1 MRFHKLVSPY
11 EINTKLQNK
20 FQVVNISQDANA
32 ELTVPPVYLI
42 QQYFESPTQ
51 KRQQELDQV
60 LKENIKCDY
69 VDKIILL
76 NEKKYNL
83 PKSDKIEQIV
93 IGKRLTY
100 LDVMK
105 HIKNSV
111 PRDVYVIF
119 SNSDIYFDS
128 TLCALYSLEMEKKF
142 LSLLR
147 YDVEPNGESKLFGPR
162 PDSQDA
168 WILWS
173 SSVDFEPSEDDFDFS
188 FGISGCDNAVNVSML
203 RKRFI
208 VANPALTIKTYHVHN
223 SNVRTYV
230 RSAVVD
236 KPVFLYLTPTAIQE
250 YNPASDLTSYTVKS
264 WKRNPP
270 RSFTRQIKY
279 VDKITSQTICNMLS
293 KCSDYDFGVDSAN
306 TYNMGLEP
314 CDNVLYKF
322 NDAYALPTGL
332 VCNNKDLF
340 LGTHPKW
347 KVDWTKATVTVLTNT
362 IEIPEFIAAPFPS
375 THAKSTALWF
385 LHYLPKV
392 LTIRKHLDK
401 KPEFLCPDHPDL
413 NKALSL
419 LRWPELGEVKMSP
432 YMEDIQIHSPTV
444 YCLSPNSS
452 SEVTAESIASLRS
465 LLPTVKPNPIPKVV
479 IAVERDPTA
488 IFTAAWAN
496 ELIKNVF
503 TRGSWDP
510 VILDFDTPTEKRLQS
525 IMEADLFIA
534 PSVSEWEALRW
545 AWLQKPATAVI
556 ELMEDTKPVGEHIH
570 LAGAANL
577 NYILVGV
584 KREPLPYQRQHALED
599 IQKCCEQH
607 VFQSTYKAQ
616 VPQSQIPKLILPS
629 GKALTNLH
637 AHVGDTFR
645 EMVTIWEQ
653 RGYCTVEKCDDTP
666 FVWWGQIGDILLYD
680 RPTLRWFQSSTP
692 SYKLALYGNQLPE
705 KPTKLDSTWS
715 FWPRSPK
722 AVENA
727 SVLSTNS
734 YEARKTDSIFIG
746 RIENGVQKEK
756 RTTHDWSKAITL
768 FHMPIDST
776 GGPYKYSQAQYLQE
790 LSNAKFG
797 LALPGF
803 GPKCNREIEYFAMGT
818 VPIITPGVD
827 MTHYKVPPQENLH
840 YFTANSPEEVKQI
853 VQSTS
858 SEKWAEMSIAGR
870 AWWRKYAS
878 AEGLFRLTWGIIN
891 ESIIKGGLNFTN
903 H

>member
-11 EINTKLQNK
+11 EIEDHNKNKLK
-20 FQVVNISQDANA
+20 IINIPQDAAA
-32 ELTVPPVYLI
+32 EQTVPPVYLI
-42 QQYFESPTQ
+42 QQYFDSPTP
-51 KRQQELDQV
+51 KRQQEIDRV

-76 NEKKYNL
+76 NEKLYNL
-83 PKSDKIEQIV
+83 PKSDKLEQIV

-105 HIKNSV
+105 YIKNDV

-119 SNSDIYFDS
+119 ANSDIYFDS

-147 YDVEPNGESKLFGPR
+147 YDVGPDPTSEPKLFGPR

-168 WILWS
+168 WILLS
-173 SSVDFEPSEDDFDFS
+173 SSVDFEPSEDDFGFS

-203 RKRFI
+203 RKRFV

-250 YNPASDLTSYTVKS
+250 YNPVTDITSYAVKT
-264 WKRNPP
+264 WKRKPLQ
-270 RSFTRQIKY
+270 SFTRQIKY
-279 VDKITSQTICNMLS
+279 VDKITCQTICNMLS
-293 KCSDYDFGVDSAN
+293 KCSDYDFGIDSAN
-306 TYNMGLEP
+306 TYNQGFEP

-322 NDAYALPTGL
+322 TDAYALPSGL
-332 VCNNKDLF
+332 ACDNNNLF
-340 LGTHPKW
+340 VGTHPKW
-347 KVDWTKATVTVLTNT
+347 KIEWTKATVTVLTNT
-362 IEIPEFIAAPFPS
+362 IEIPEFIAAPFPN
-375 THAKSTALWF
+375 TDAKSAALWF

-392 LTIRKHLDK
+392 LTIRKHLNK

-413 NKALSL
+413 NKALGL
-419 LRWPELGEVKMSP
+419 LRWPEKGEVKMSP
-432 YMEDIQIHSPTV
+432 YMEDVQIHSQTV
-444 YCLSPNSS
+444 YCLSPNNSD
-452 SEVTAESIASLRS
+452 EVTAESIASLRS
-465 LLPTVKPNPIPKVV
+465 LLPTKEPNPIPKVV
-479 IAVERDPTA
+479 IAVERNPNA
-488 IFTAAWAN
+488 IFTAEWAN
-496 ELIKNVF
+496 ILIKNVF
-503 TRGSWDP
+503 SRGNWET
-510 VILDFDTPTEKRLQS
+510 VILDYDTPTEKRLSS

-534 PSVSEWEALRW
+534 PSISEWEALRW
-545 AWLQKPATAVI
+545 IWLQKPTTTVI

-584 KREPLPYQRQHALED
+584 KREPLPFQRQHALED

-607 VFQSTYKAQ
+607 VFQTTYKAQ
-616 VPQSQIPKLILPS
+616 VPQSHIPTLILPS
-629 GKALTNLH
+629 GKALSNFH

-645 EMVTIWEQ
+645 EMVTIWET
-653 RGYCTVEKCDDTP
+653 RGYCKIERRDDTP
-666 FVWWGQIGDILLYD
+666 FVWWGQIGDVLLYD
-680 RPTLRWFQSSTP
+680 RPTLNWFQSSPP

-705 KPTKLDSTWS
+705 RPTKLDSAWS

-734 YEARKTDSIFIG
+734 YEKRKTDSLFIG
-746 RIENGVQKEK
+746 RIENGVQNEK
-756 RTTHDWSKAITL
+756 RTAQDWSKSVTL

-776 GGPYKYSQAQYLQE
+776 GGPYKYSQTQYLQE
-790 LSNAKFG
+790 LANARFG
-797 LALPGF
+797 LSLPGF

-818 VPIITPGVD
+818 VPIVTPGVD
-827 MTHYKVPPQENLH
+827 MSHYKVPPLEKVH
-840 YFTANSPEEVKQI
+840 YFRAASPEQVKHI
-853 VQSTS
+853 VESTS

-891 ESIIKGGLNFTN
+891 EFIINYD
-903 H
+903 